1 MARLYLK
8 KNEDQRIRS
17 GHLWVFSNEMSSME
31 ETAVNGDIIDVFDYR
46 GNSVGSGFYNE
57 NSLISVRLF
66 EKSYSGNINGYIRE
80 HLHNAYNLRK
90 SFYPHRNSFRMCLSE
105 SDFLPGLIID
115 KYISTFV
122 LQVYCFGMQRSLDE
136 VIKVLKEDFEA
147 KNIFSRNDSHFRK
160 IEGLEE
166 TDEIYHGSENEEIID
181 DGKIKY
187 RIDFKN
193 SQKTGF
199 YFDQCDNRVFSE
211 HFVNGKTVLDA
222 FCNCGGFGLHASMAG
237 AKSVDFLD
245 SSAHEIENAGYNFGL
260 NKHLFKGITGGFIR
274 NDVFDYLGNAAE
286 AAKKYDVVILDP
298 PAFAKNKK
306 SVPAALKGYEKL
318 NKLALQIINKN
329 GFLITS
335 SCSHHVSI
343 DEFIKA
349 INKAAGKAQR
359 QVRLLY
365 LNGASLDHPR
375 LTAMPE
381 TSYLKFAVF
390 HVT

>member
-1 MARLYLK
+1 M
-8 KNEDQRIRS
+8 EQ
-17 GHLWVFSNEMSSME
+17 MS
-31 ETAVNGDIIDVFDYR
+31 VNGDIVDVLDSR

-66 EKSYSGNINGYIRE
+66 DKSYSGNTNTYIRE
-80 HLHNAYNLRK
+80 HLHNSYNLRK
-90 SFYPHRNSFRMCLSE
+90 SFYPNRNSYRMCFSE
-105 SDFLPGLIID
+105 SDFMPGLIID
-115 KYISTFV
+115 KYNSTFV
-122 LQVYCFGMQRSLDE
+122 LQVYCFGMGKILGE
-136 VIKVLKEDFEA
+136 VINVLKEDFEA
-147 KNIFSRNDSHFRK
+147 KNIFSRNDSHLRK

-166 TDEIYHGSENEEIID
+166 KDEIFFGDETEEIID

-187 RIDFKN
+187 RINFKS

-211 HFVNGKTVLDA
+211 LFVNGKTVLDA

-237 AKSVDFLD
+237 AKAVDFLD
-245 SSAHEIENAGYNFGL
+245 SSEHEIENAGYNFGL

-274 NDVFDYLGNAAE
+274 NDVFDYLENVFGSG
-286 AAKKYDVVILDP
+286 KKYDVVILDP

-306 SVPAALKGYEKL
+306 SIPTALKGYEKL
-318 NKLALQIINKN
+318 NKLALQVINKN

-343 DEFIKA
+343 NDFIKI
-349 INKAAGKAQR
+349 INKAAGRAQR
-359 QVRLLY
+359 QIQLLY
-365 LNGASLDHPR
+365 LVGASLDHPQ
-375 LTAMPE
+375 LTAMQE

-390 HVT
+390 HVM